1 MNEILLYGYE
11 FLSALLPFGMLFAV
25 LRVIQHWRGQ
35 KCSAAACVLAV
46 LFAVYISGVYHF
58 TEAGTL
64 QNWLQFGLHFDENEI
79 NLIPFSRGVHL
90 IDYALNIVL
99 FIPLGALVPMLWKR
113 MRKWYYAA
121 GSGFA
126 FSLFIEITQL
136 MNHRKSDVDDLIL
149 NTAGALIGYGLYLI
163 WNRCVKKK
171 DRFCGMAQWELP
183 VMVLFLYGA
192 RFFLYNEMS
201 FAKMLYGF

>member
-11 FLSALLPFGMLFAV
+11 FLSALLPFAIAFPAV
-25 LRVIQHWRGQ
+25 RIIRHWRGK

-64 QNWLQFGLHFDENEI
+64 QNWQLFGLHFDADEI
-79 NLIPFSRGVHL
+79 NLIPFSRGIRM

-99 FIPLGALVPMLWKR
+99 FIPLGALVPMLWKQ
-113 MRKWYYAA
+113 MRKWYCTLGLGAL
-121 GSGFA
+121 
-126 FSLFIEITQL
+126 FSVFIELTQL
-136 MNHRKSDVDDLIL
+136 MNYRKSDVDDLIL
-149 NTAGALIGYGLYLI
+149 NTAGALIGYGMYLI

-171 DRFCGMAQWELP
+171 DRFCCMAQWELP
-183 VMVLFLYGA
+183 TMILLLYGA